1 MGEFK
6 YAAHPGKQEEYLGNT
21 DDFCLFGG
29 SRGPGKSFS
38 LAWDAAFKVRKSHW
52 EYKGKEVSAATAKA
66 IQKLK
71 AEKQIGLEY
80 VVDKVSIDYP
90 EYQALLV
97 RRTYPQLLR
106 NIKPETDKLYKGYG
120 GKWNER
126 DHCYRFPSGA
136 VIYLVH
142 CADIR
147 ALDNYIGGNF
157 HYIGIDEANTF
168 PEEWI
173 DRILSSARSTHP
185 ELKVFRRLTANPGN
199 IGHLWLK
206 KKYIDRCPP
215 ENDGGK
221 VYSEEY
227 DIWYQPKKSA
237 PHYTDDGLTYK
248 FIPATIFDNPSII
261 DNDPAYVK
269 FLKGLPEQLRT
280 MWLYGEWDTFAG
292 QFFDN
297 WNPYYHVIPQDEFMY
312 GKTWSK
318 VEYSLV
324 RGYDEG
330 TKAPF
335 YCALAAINTL
345 GEIVIFDEIF
355 GTGYAASEQAK
366 YVNSE
371 TLDRYNLGPADF
383 DDEYADPA
391 YWTKKSEKDGMLYS
405 PADFY
410 ADEGIHLS
418 PANNDRKAGA
428 KLFYNALALPEGIED
443 AISSSD
449 EWNTSDIRPRLR
461 FTDNCTYAI
470 ESIPNLPSK
479 ENDPE
484 DVDTKADDHPY
495 DGIKYLVIQ
504 VLGYTG
510 HPGKQKKGWR
520 DSMSDG
526 KFDSRPLGVD
536 DMTAML
542 LGLDRPSGTGSWKSK

>member
-1 MGEFK
+1 MN
-6 YAAHPGKQEEYLGNT
+6 YAFSPHPGKQTEFLSNE
-21 DDFCLFGG
+21 DDFLLFGG
-29 SRGPGKSFS
+29 ARGGSKSFS

-52 EYKGKEVSAATAKA
+52 EFNSKPITNTQAKD
-66 IQKLK
+66 IQELPKR
-71 AEKQIGLEY
+71 KQLGLEY
-80 VVDKVSIDYP
+80 IIDKVSIDYP

-120 GKWNER
+120 GKWSER
-126 DHCYRFPSGA
+126 DKCYKFPSGA

-168 PEEWI
+168 PELWV
-173 DRILSSARSTHP
+173 DKILSSARSTNP
-185 ELKVFRRLTANPGN
+185 ELRVFRRLTANPGN
-199 IGHLWLK
+199 IGHAWLK
-206 KKYIDRCPP
+206 RKYVEKCVPIIDGTKTY
-215 ENDGGK
+215 N
-221 VYSEEY
+221 EEY
-227 DIWYQPKKSA
+227 DVWYQNKKSGEA
-237 PHYTDDGLTYK
+237 YTEDGLTYK
-248 FIPATIFDNPSII
+248 FIPSTVFDNPSITE
-261 DNDPAYVK
+261 NDPAYVK
-269 FLKGLPEQLRT
+269 FLKGLPELLRS

-297 WNPYYHVIPQDEFMY
+297 WNPYYHVIPEEEFKY
-312 GKTWSK
+312 GKTWTK

-335 YCALAAINTL
+335 VCVLAAVSPN
-345 GEIVIFDEIF
+345 GDIVVFDEIF
-355 GTGYAASEQAK
+355 DTGLAASQQAR

-371 TLDRYNLGPADF
+371 TAERHSLYPKDF

-410 ADEGIHLS
+410 ADEGINLT

-443 AISSSD
+443 VMSRSD
-449 EWNTSDIRPRLR
+449 EWNTSDIHPKLR
-461 FTDNCTYAI
+461 FTSNCEYCI
-470 ESIPNLPSK
+470 ESIPNLPAK
-479 ENDPE
+479 ELDPE

-495 DGIKYLVIQ
+495 DATKYLLIQ
-504 VLGYTG
+504 VLGYSE

-520 DSMSDG
+520 ETMSEG
-526 KFDSRPLGVD
+526 KFDSSPLGTD
-536 DMTAML
+536 EMQAML
-542 LGLDRPSGTGSWKSK
+542 LGLDSSGGTGSWKSK